1 MKLKRRDIQDA
12 AWLAALAIIG
22 FASLAVDLTVGFE
35 AIVRFAIQRWTGG

>member
-35 AIVRFAIQRWTGG
+35 TIARLATHHWTGG